1 MSNENNTQT
10 ARKPMGRGLHG
21 PGGGMSMPVEKAKN
35 FKGTLKRLVG
45 YLAPQKMRF
54 FAVGILAIAS
64 TIFSIFGPKILGKAT
79 TKIAEGVMALRY
91 SPIPSFDFEYVGKI
105 LLLMVVLYL
114 ISFLTGY
121 AMSYIMSGVSQ
132 KTVYVMRN
140 EVKEKLD
147 RLPLKYFDGRTHGE
161 ILSRVTNDMDT
172 IATTLQQSM
181 TQLITSVVTI
191 VGILIMMLSISPIM
205 TLIAL
210 VTLPVCVVLT
220 IIIAK
225 KSQKY
230 FAKQQKSLG
239 ELNGH
244 VEEML
249 TGHRIVKVFG
259 QEQESIEKFQKVN
272 EELYHAGWK
281 AQFMSGIIM
290 PALNFVNNLGYVF
303 ICIIGG
309 LLVAKKAIDV
319 GDIQA
324 FIQYMRNFTQP
335 IVQTANIA
343 NVIQGT
349 IASAERVFE
358 VLDEAEQ
365 LPDIQD
371 AAPINKETIRGE
383 VSFEGVSFRY
393 QEESPLIENMNIHVK
408 PGQMVAIVGP
418 TGAGKTTLVNLLLR
432 FYELNDGRIT
442 IDGVDITK
450 MTRGDLRSLFGMV
463 LQDAWLYKG
472 SIMENIAYSMEDPDQ
487 KKIIDAAKAAHAD
500 HFIRS
505 LPLGYDT
512 ILNEEASNI
521 SQGQKQLLTIA
532 RALLADPPI
541 LILDEATSS
550 VDTRT
555 EALIQKAMTEL
566 MKGRTSFVIAHR
578 LSTIKNADRILV
590 MKNGSV
596 IEQGT
601 HEELI
606 RQKGFYEDLYNSQF
620 NTLPGSFESFLSDAQ
635 EVENE

>member
-1 MSNENNTQT
+1 MSNENNNQT
-10 ARKPMGRGLHG
+10 AKRPMGRGIGQG
-21 PGGGMSMPVEKAKN
+21 PGRGMGMAMPVEKAKN

-45 YLAPQKMRF
+45 YLAPQKKRF

-79 TKIAEGVMALRY
+79 TKIAEGVLALRY

-181 TQLITSVVTI
+181 TQLITSVVSI

-244 VEEML
+244 VEEMF

-259 QEQESIEKFQKVN
+259 HEKESIEKFQKVN

-309 LLVAKKAIDV
+309 LLVAKRTIDV

-358 VLDEAEQ
+358 ILDEEEQ
-365 LPDIQD
+365 LPDVQD
-371 AAPINKETIRGE
+371 AAPISKDTIRGE
-383 VSFEGVSFRY
+383 VNFEHVSFRY
-393 QEESPLIENMNIHVK
+393 QEDSPLIEDMNIHVK

-432 FYELNDGRIT
+432 FYELNGGRIT
-442 IDGVDITK
+442 VDGIDIKK

-463 LQDAWLYKG
+463 LQDTWLYKG
-472 SIMENIAYSMEDPDQ
+472 TIMENIAYSLEDPDQ
-487 KKIIDAAKAAHAD
+487 RKIIDAAKAAHAD

-505 LPLGYDT
+505 LPMGYDT

-555 EALIQKAMTEL
+555 EALIQSAMTEL
-566 MKGRTSFVIAHR
+566 LKGRTSFVIAHR

-606 RQKGFYEDLYNSQF
+606 QQKGFYEELYNSQF
-620 NTLPGSFESFLSDAQ
+620 NTLPGSLEP
-635 EVENE
+635 